1 MTFQVAKST
10 ESILRMLDA
19 GLKSF
24 CNLLFC
30 IRCAIICEIG
40 TSGSAS

>member
-1 MTFQVAKST
+1 MTFQAVKST
-10 ESILRMLDA
+10 ESILRTLDV

-30 IRCAIICEIG
+30 VRCAIICEIG
-40 TSGSAS
+40 TSSFAL

>member
-1 MTFQVAKST
+1 MTYQVVEST
-10 ESILRMLDA
+10 ESILRTLDG

-30 IRCAIICEIG
+30 TRCAINL
-40 TSGSAS
+40 